1 MERRKSY
8 NFRLPVG
15 LMEEVEKAT
24 KNKTEYLIT
33 SLQSSLHSSTEKGKD
48 LPLQT
53 TDLYLQPYI
62 DQLNVWKEINQLH
75 QNHSLAMNRIVS
87 RAEAK
92 VVVETQ
98 EEIKPPKSY
107 TPSELN
113 DFEKEI
119 DTIIKERV
127 DKPPE
132 EKQVETEKQEN
143 DTIIKERVEKL
154 PEENQVETEK
164 QKKKGLFGF
173 FKI

>member
-8 NFRLPVG
+8 NFRLPVD
-15 LMEEVEKAT
+15 LMEEVEKTT
-24 KNKTEYLIT
+24 KNKTEYIIA
-33 SLQSSLHSSTEKGKD
+33 SLQSSLHSSIEKGKD

-53 TDLYLQPYI
+53 TDAYLQPYI
-62 DQLNVWKEINQLH
+62 NQLNVWKEINQLH
-75 QNHSLAMNRIVS
+75 QNHSITMDRIVS
-87 RAEAK
+87 LSKAK
-92 VVVETQ
+92 VIVEAQ

-119 DTIIKERV
+119 DTLIGNLKERV
-127 DKPPE
+127 DKSPE
-132 EKQVETEKQEN
+132 EK
-143 DTIIKERVEKL
+143 
-154 PEENQVETEK
+154 QVETEK

>member
-8 NFRLPVG
+8 NFRLPVD

-24 KNKTEYLIT
+24 KNKTEYIIA

-53 TDLYLQPYI
+53 TDAYLQPYI
-62 DQLNVWKEINQLH
+62 NQLNVWKEINQLH

-107 TPSELN
+107 TPSKSN

-119 DTIIKERV
+119 DIIIGDLKEKV
-127 DKPPE
+127 EKPPE
-132 EKQVETEKQEN
+132 EKQVETK
-143 DTIIKERVEKL
+143 
-154 PEENQVETEK
+154 K
-164 QKKKGLFGF
+164 QKRKGSFGF
-173 FKI
+173 FKM